1 METTGGS
8 YVVSIPVYEG
18 PMDLLLHL
26 VSKNRIEIHDIPIH
40 EITDQYLDYLNQAQV
55 FNLELGSSF
64 FTMAATLLLI
74 KSRTLL
80 PKRRQEEESET
91 EDPRREL
98 ERSLEEF
105 KRMKE
110 IRAHIESLIR
120 EEEVYRTK
128 EPIRSGLY
136 TGKISLQKLSA
147 AFFALYESLKE
158 EETTIMEQEEVSLDD
173 EMEELRFTL
182 RRGEAVGLMTYFR
195 GKKTRL
201 RLAVSLMALLELLRT
216 GEVLLRDTVSGLMI
230 EGGWP

>member
-1 METTGGS
+1 MEITGGS

-40 EITDQYLDYLNQAQV
+40 EITDQYLEYLNQAQV

-80 PKRRQEEESET
+80 PKRRQEDESET
-91 EDPRREL
+91 EL

-128 EPIRSGLY
+128 EPAEIRSGLY

-173 EMEELRFTL
+173 EIEELRFTL

>member
-1 METTGGS
+1 MEITGGS

-128 EPIRSGLY
+128 EPAEIRSGLY

-158 EETTIMEQEEVSLDD
+158 EETTIM
-173 EMEELRFTL
+173 
-182 RRGEAVGLMTYFR
+182 RREKAIGLMTYFR

-230 EGGWP
+230 EGGRP

>member
-1 METTGGS
+1 
-8 YVVSIPVYEG
+8 
-18 PMDLLLHL
+18 
-26 VSKNRIEIHDIPIH
+26 
-40 EITDQYLDYLNQAQV
+40 
-55 FNLELGSSF
+55 
-64 FTMAATLLLI
+64 MAATLLLI

-128 EPIRSGLY
+128 EPAEIRSGLY

-182 RRGEAVGLMTYFR
+182 RRGGSGRADDIFPGEED
-195 GKKTRL
+195 KTAPR
-201 RLAVSLMALLELLRT
+201 RVAHGAFGASPY
-216 GEVLLRDTVSGLMI
+216 
-230 EGGWP
+230 GGGSAP

>member
-1 METTGGS
+1 MEITGGS

-40 EITDQYLDYLNQAQV
+40 EITDQYLEYLNQAQT

-74 KSRTLL
+74 KSRMLL

-91 EDPRREL
+91 EDPR
-98 ERSLEEF
+98 RSLEEF

-110 IRAHIESLIR
+110 IRAHIESLMR

-128 EPIRSGLY
+128 EPAEIRSGLY

-158 EETTIMEQEEVSLDD
+158 EETTIMEQEEVSLDE

-182 RRGEAVGLMTYFR
+182 RRGEAVGLMAYFR

-230 EGGWP
+230 EGGRP

>member
-1 METTGGS
+1 MEITGGS

-40 EITDQYLDYLNQAQV
+40 EITDQYLEYLNQAQA

-128 EPIRSGLY
+128 EPAEIRSGLY
-136 TGKISLQKLSA
+136 TGCLLYTSDA
-147 AFFALYESLKE
+147 A
-158 EETTIMEQEEVSLDD
+158 DD
-173 EMEELRFTL
+173 
-182 RRGEAVGLMTYFR
+182 
-195 GKKTRL
+195 
-201 RLAVSLMALLELLRT
+201 
-216 GEVLLRDTVSGLMI
+216 
-230 EGGWP
+230 

>member
-91 EDPRREL
+91 EDGH
-98 ERSLEEF
+98 ER
-105 KRMKE
+105 
-110 IRAHIESLIR
+110 A
-120 EEEVYRTK
+120 
-128 EPIRSGLY
+128 EPFGGIAGGIPFCQRRSGDY
-136 TGKISLQKLSA
+136 GGIGKHAGRKS
-147 AFFALYESLKE
+147 
-158 EETTIMEQEEVSLDD
+158 
-173 EMEELRFTL
+173 R
-182 RRGEAVGLMTYFR
+182 
-195 GKKTRL
+195 
-201 RLAVSLMALLELLRT
+201 
-216 GEVLLRDTVSGLMI
+216 
-230 EGGWP
+230 

>member
-1 METTGGS
+1 MEITGGS

-64 FTMAATLLLI
+64 TMAATLLLI

-98 ERSLEEF
+98 ERSLEESQADERNPRPISSRSYG
-105 KRMKE
+105 KRKCTA
-110 IRAHIESLIR
+110 RKSL
-120 EEEVYRTK
+120 
-128 EPIRSGLY
+128 
-136 TGKISLQKLSA
+136 
-147 AFFALYESLKE
+147 LK
-158 EETTIMEQEEVSLDD
+158 
-173 EMEELRFTL
+173 
-182 RRGEAVGLMTYFR
+182 
-195 GKKTRL
+195 
-201 RLAVSLMALLELLRT
+201 
-216 GEVLLRDTVSGLMI
+216 
-230 EGGWP
+230 